1 MATLTNP
8 PLSPESIQE
17 IDDFTKYRLAEMGI
31 METFFNAGNFI
42 YDCFNEIRDNTFVV
56 AYISWYEGGQV
67 GERPVTSNPP
77 PTAQEKADFSLFVS
91 LKVVEDGVRPRM
103 EDFGKWILNN
113 IHQLTDVQYIADYL
127 QENA

>member
-8 PLSPESIQE
+8 PLSSESIQE
-17 IDDFTKYRLAEMGI
+17 IDDFTKYRLEEMEI
-31 METFFNAGNFI
+31 ANNFFNAGNFI

-56 AYISWYEGGQV
+56 DYISWYEGGQV
-67 GERPVTSNPP
+67 DERPTPSNPM

-91 LKVVEDGVRPRM
+91 LKVIEDHTRPRI

-113 IHQLTDVQYIADYL
+113 IHQLTDVQYMADYL